1 MRALTLIPKE
11 VKKTYHVRKRKD
23 CLEVHL
29 PVYVHIDFDER
40 FEITK
45 HNTEIKIRNDK
56 CVVCLY
62 LYKTY
67 IHITIF

>member
-1 MRALTLIPKE
+1 MKALSLIPKK
-11 VKKTYHVRKRKD
+11 VKETYHVRKRKD
-23 CLEVHL
+23 CIEVHS
-29 PVYVHIDFDER
+29 PIYVNIDFDER

-45 HNTEIKIRNDK
+45 HKDEIKIRNDK

-62 LYKTY
+62 LYIEY